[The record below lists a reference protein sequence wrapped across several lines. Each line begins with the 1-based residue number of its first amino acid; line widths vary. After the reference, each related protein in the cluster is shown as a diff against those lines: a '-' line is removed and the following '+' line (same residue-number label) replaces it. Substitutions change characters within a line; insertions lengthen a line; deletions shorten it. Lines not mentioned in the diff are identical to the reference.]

1 MKSSKF
7 EQDKRLYAALLIGG
21 VLIMLAT
28 LYFGAINSK
37 AEARKA
43 AENDIADLKKQCN
56 YYDDFLSADEVKS
69 LSRLAEQIENIA
81 DVLDI
86 MSESERS
93 RFLRRYNRQ
102 RPRELYPDS

>member
-28 LYFGAINSK
+28 LYFGVINSK

-43 AENDIADLKKQCN
+43 AEKG
-56 YYDDFLSADEVKS
+56 Y
-69 LSRLAEQIENIA
+69 RR
-81 DVLDI
+81 
-86 MSESERS
+86 SEKAVQ
-93 RFLRRYNRQ
+93 L
-102 RPRELYPDS
+102 L

>member
-28 LYFGAINSK
+28 LYFGVINSK

-43 AENDIADLKKQCN
+43 AEKDIADLKKQIGR
-56 YYDDFLSADEVKS
+56 AHV
-69 LSRLAEQIENIA
+69 
-81 DVLDI
+81 
-86 MSESERS
+86 
-93 RFLRRYNRQ
+93 
-102 RPRELYPDS
+102 

>member
-43 AENDIADLKKQCN
+43 AEKDIADLKKQCN

-69 LSRLAEQIENIA
+69 LSRLAEQI
-81 DVLDI
+81 
-86 MSESERS
+86 
-93 RFLRRYNRQ
+93 
-102 RPRELYPDS
+102 